1 MKKRF
6 KILILLTIIAV
17 IVFEIIKH
25 YLLKIDLSNHQVLEI
40 EKCPAC
46 YGDDLCSEF
55 IHGNI
60 ELTTNQNF
68 WTSVL
73 FNAKN
78 VYFGLYKGQNVVLKK
93 LAHTDELE
101 LFDQKLCEITPSVS
115 PKRCD
120 DAARNIRLLA
130 SLWASNHHDSID
142 YSLLKANIPPEIETF
157 SCVRSQELIDFLY
170 RKKKHWKAEHFLT
183 LSFVNPEP
191 LIVTAFPYEE
201 GWPFPKYFG
210 ACGRW
215 SIFEYVGQSLTN
227 YLNNSKKTTINYVTK
242 ARLAL
247 QVLQLAFQM
256 MHNDPILY
264 LTDWSLDNFAVS
276 KVLEVKLIDLE
287 NIVLVN
293 RSMIKII
300 QAPGWNI
307 DHHSVAFGCE
317 KEQNCFSY
325 SLEDLCSHS
334 ISDHNIFGA
343 CQGILLP
350 LLKDG
355 MPSELQAN
363 FPLLPRF
370 LQECAWPSYPG
381 GRIEA
386 AEQLIDILKRI

>member
-6 KILILLTIIAV
+6 KVLILLTIIAV
-17 IVFEIIKH
+17 IVFEIVK
-25 YLLKIDLSNHQVLEI
+25 YLLKIDLSNHKVLEI

-46 YGDDLCSEF
+46 YGDDLCPEF

-60 ELTTNQNF
+60 EISNQNF
-68 WTSVL
+68 WTVV

-78 VYFGLYKGQNVVLKK
+78 VYFGLYKGHDVVLKK
-93 LAHTDELE
+93 LAHTKELE
-101 LFDQKLCEITPSVS
+101 TFDRKLCELTPSIS
-115 PKRCD
+115 PRCD
-120 DAARNIRLLA
+120 NAARNIRLLA
-130 SLWASNHHDSID
+130 SLWDHHHHDSIE
-142 YSLLKANIPPEIETF
+142 YSLLKANLPPEIETF
-157 SCVRSQELIDFLY
+157 SCVRSQELIYFLN
-170 RKKKHWKAEHFLT
+170 RKKHWKAEHFLT

-191 LIVTAFPYEE
+191 LIVTAFPYDE
-201 GWPFPKYFG
+201 GWPFPKYYG

-227 YLNNSKKTTINYVTK
+227 YLSKTYVTK

-247 QVLQLAFQM
+247 QVLQLAFRM

-276 KVLEVKLIDLE
+276 KVLELKLIDLE

-317 KEQNCFSY
+317 KEHCFSY

-334 ISDHNIFGA
+334 ISDHNVFGA

-355 MPSELQAN
+355 MPSEIQVN
-363 FPLLPRF
+363 FPLLQRF